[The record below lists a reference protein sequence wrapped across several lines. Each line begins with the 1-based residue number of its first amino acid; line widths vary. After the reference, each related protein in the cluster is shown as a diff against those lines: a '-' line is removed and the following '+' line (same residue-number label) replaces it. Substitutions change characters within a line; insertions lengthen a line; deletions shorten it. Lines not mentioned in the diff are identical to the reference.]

1 MELKSGMRNLV
12 VLVVFALPLFA
23 GRRDWDEKIAVARPI
38 AEKKLAELIA
48 AVDRD
53 GDTTAKEAGAEV
65 VLGNEALFRY
75 QQFHHGV
82 PVFGARV
89 AITVRDGRARAN
101 ASFRTNLNVNPV
113 PNLTRAEGERIA
125 REHVKVEGSC
135 DLEAELVILP
145 RDPKR
150 GPGNEVDQLFW
161 SVQVA
166 CERDEG
172 RVLRQI
178 WVDAHTGEVLGE
190 DDLIAHVTYIVTHPT
205 LRGMYS
211 QSLPVTM
218 AKLDAKTKEAE
229 RSSILADPCYG
240 TGVMIQNYVCGTWQQ
255 VGSVTTLVAPGVG
268 NYVADAGGT
277 SKTRGKPIRFTTA
290 EPFGDATLGS
300 SNANTVASDA
310 FFHMGIVFNYVQNN
324 FSDYQGLDGRNSPQ
338 IHAMVKTNITNSS
351 SWDRQTLAILVGASN
366 AQYFDMASLDVIAHE
381 LGHAFNQ
388 FGPNLQ
394 LAQRGTFVESGKIAE
409 ATADMLAMLVS
420 NEDWGDPVPF
430 WIGEQTIR
438 ANYSGATFTNAGL
451 AFRYMDDP
459 ERHPGDVACYYPDIA
474 QLENH
479 RGAGPANHMFYL
491 LTYGGVSQC
500 NGQLVGG
507 VGAAAAGRIYWTA
520 FRRLSSNATYASLR
534 SAFIGSAMDLYP
546 GPNPIVLSTAAA
558 FDAVNVP

>member
-1 MELKSGMRNLV
+1 MRHLAVLLLV
-12 VLVVFALPLFA
+12 AMPSFGERP
-23 GRRDWDEKIAVARPI
+23 DWAAKLAAARPV
-38 AEKKLAELIA
+38 AEKKLAELVA
-48 AVDRD
+48 AADRD
-53 GDTTAKEAGAEV
+53 GDTTAKEDGNEV

-82 PVFGARV
+82 RV
-89 AITVRDGRARAN
+89 DGSSVSISVIDGRAHAN
-101 ASFRTNLNVNPV
+101 GHFLGGLNVNPV
-113 PNLTRAEGERIA
+113 PNLTRADGERIA
-125 REHVKVEGSC
+125 RAHVKVTGPCE
-135 DLEAELVILP
+135 LEPELVILP
-145 RDPKR
+145 RDPKS
-150 GPGNEVDQLFW
+150 GPGNEVDELYW
-161 SVQVA
+161 SVEVS
-166 CERDEG
+166 CERDDV
-172 RVLRQI
+172 RILRQI
-178 WVDAHTGEVLGE
+178 WVDAHTGEVEG
-190 DDLIAHVTYIVTHPT
+190 DDDKLVHLTYIVTHPT

-211 QSLPVTM
+211 QSLPLTM
-218 AKLDAKTKEAE
+218 AKLDPRTKEAE

-240 TGVMIQNYVCGTWQQ
+240 TGVVIQDHLCGTWQQ
-255 VGSVTTLVAPGVG
+255 VGLVTTLVADGVG

-277 SKTRGKPIRFTTA
+277 SKTRGKPFRFTTA

-300 SNANTVASDA
+300 SNAKTVASDA
-310 FFHMGIVFNYVQNN
+310 FFHMGVVFNYVHNN
-324 FSDYQGLDGRNSPQ
+324 FNGFQGLDGSNAPQ
-338 IHAMVKTNITNSS
+338 VHAMVKTNITNSS
-351 SWDRQTLAILVGASN
+351 IWDQRTLGILVGSPS

-388 FGPNLQ
+388 FGPNLRH
-394 LAQRGTFVESGKIAE
+394 AQKGQFVESGKIAE

-438 ANYSGATFTNAGL
+438 ANYNGSTFTNAGL

-474 QLENH
+474 RLENH

-500 NGQLVGG
+500 NGQVVQG
-507 VGAAAAGRIYWTA
+507 VGAAAAAKIYWMG

-534 SAFIGSAMDLYP
+534 SAFVGAAMQLHP
-546 GPNPIVLSTAAA
+546 GPNPIVLTTAAA